1 MGDYQGFTDVGAP
14 AGELFGY
21 LSDVRHLPHYFA
33 AMKRAEPAGADAVTV
48 VAEIN
53 GTSREGEAWF
63 RVDRERRHLEWGSEG
78 PTNYHGFLDVTGNGG
93 TSTVTVFLH
102 TERHDSG
109 DIDRGI
115 ARTLAAIKRLVEGGA
130 VSQAPAAR

>member
-1 MGDYQGFTDVGAP
+1 TPCCCSPQTRVP
-14 AGELFGY
+14 P
-21 LSDVRHLPHYFA
+21 RPHSFA
-33 AMKRAEPAGADAVTV
+33 AMKGAEPAGADAVTV

-63 RVDRERRHLEWGSEG
+63 RVDRERRDLEGGSEG
-78 PTNYHGFLDVTGNGG
+78 PTTSHAVLYVTGNGG
-93 TSTVTVFLH
+93 PSTVTVFLH

-115 ARTLAAIKRLVEGGA
+115 ARTMPLGVQEHRH
-130 VSQAPAAR
+130 R